1 MAFEASQGCFCTLC
15 GAWRGAYGFE
25 PTVELYVAHSIEIMR
40 ENRRVLRDDGVCFW
54 NIADS
59 YKNKSLAAVPQRV
72 AVAAIEDGWLLRDVP
87 IWAKP
92 NPKPESVRDRLT
104 RSYEPVL
111 MLTKKSRYYWDPG
124 ECREPATSKD
134 AGADGKR
141 NMRNV
146 LQIAIQPV
154 RGTHFATF
162 PEELVRRLIMA
173 ASKPGD
179 LILDPFGG
187 SGTTGKVAMELGR
200 RCVLLD
206 RNYEGDNGY
215 HKLAQQRFQKFFD
228 SV

>member
-1 MAFEASQGCFCTLC
+1 
-15 GAWRGAYGFE
+15 
-25 PTVELYVAHSIEIMR
+25 
-40 ENRRVLRDDGVCFW
+40 
-54 NIADS
+54 
-59 YKNKSLAAVPQRV
+59 
-72 AVAAIEDGWLLRDVP
+72 
-87 IWAKP
+87 
-92 NPKPESVRDRLT
+92 
-104 RSYEPVL
+104 
-111 MLTKKSRYYWDPG
+111 
-124 ECREPATSKD
+124 
-134 AGADGKR
+134 
-141 NMRNV
+141 MRNV